1 MASHRPAVPD
11 HLLRS
16 AAEAALAVARRRQGD
31 DPPVPAP
38 KGLVPFLAFA
48 RLPDRALIALRRV
61 LDDDDDLRR
70 ATSEAT
76 SEQAVGRASWLFL
89 DRPVGWEDELDRLVE
104 AADEIAGE
112 ARDQRVEA
120 DLVRRLQAEE
130 TARHRGMQE
139 AAELRRQVA
148 DVKDQLASERRGRRR
163 AESDSGR
170 LRQQVSDLRDEV
182 DERRRAEADLL
193 IALDAARSRAE
204 IATASQDVSDAPAG
218 PEAAEAKSAN
228 EQTIDRHSLAAAVAR
243 SQAAGE
249 ALTDVLAELRRLV
262 AEDVVAEDG
271 HAPRP
276 PLGTTAGPAR
286 PGSAPCAP
294 RRRPVSLPPGTF
306 DDSVAA
312 AEHLVR
318 IGEVLVLV
326 DGYNVTKL
334 ARPDLALPQQRSW
347 LVDAALE
354 LAARTGARLELVFDG
369 ADERASAPADLGR
382 RTGVQVRFSSAGTE
396 ADDLLLD
403 RVTQVLPA
411 RPLVVAS
418 DDRRVRD
425 GARRLGANV
434 ITSPQLLTVLGR
446 PL

>member
-1 MASHRPAVPD
+1 MASHRTAVPD
-11 HLLRS
+11 HLLRA

-89 DRPVGWEDELDRLVE
+89 DRPMGWEDELDRLVE

-112 ARDQRVEA
+112 VRDQRVEA

-271 HAPRP
+271 PAPRP

-306 DDSVAA
+306 DDSFAA

-403 RVTQVLPA
+403 RVAQVLPA

-434 ITSPQLLTVLGR
+434 ITSPQLLAVLGR

>member
-1 MASHRPAVPD
+1 MPD

-48 RLPDRALIALRRV
+48 RLPDRALIGLRRV

-204 IATASQDVSDAPAG
+204 ITTASQDVSDAPAG

-276 PLGTTAGPAR
+276 PLRTTAGPAR

-403 RVTQVLPA
+403 RVAQVLPA

-434 ITSPQLLTVLGR
+434 ITSPQLLAVLGR